1 MIDNEILRNDGCD
14 AILPEL
20 SAYIDGE
27 LEVEAA
33 KHIELHL
40 EKCEKC
46 RKLLSELSSLSEDIG
61 IASIPYPDDLHSHLM
76 GALNEEMS
84 RVRRN
89 SRAKGFGKAIKK
101 HGRWIG
107 AGVAAMICLVLV
119 GSPVFRGSLEFAMND
134 SKSIEMEDA
143 IVLQNGGIEAAYEMS
158 RTNDEENIYYV
169 ADEPGYK
176 AEISGSLT
184 DNILSDDAEVPFTEG
199 EASASGKS
207 DAIDMTDVVE
217 VTTAFKNESV
227 TIEVAYNLLPVFM
240 LPRDELGEIK
250 TEYFH

>member
-33 KHIELHL
+33 KHIESHL

-61 IASIPYPDDLHSHLM
+61 IASIPYPDDLHSRLM

-84 RVRRN
+84 RGRRN

-101 HGRWIG
+101 HGMWMS
-107 AGVAAMICLVLV
+107 AGVAAVICLVLV
-119 GSPVFRGSLEFAMND
+119 GSPLFRGSLEFAMND

-143 IVLQNGGIEAAYEMS
+143 VMPQNGGIEAAYEMS

-169 ADEPGYK
+169 ADEPECK
-176 AEISGSLT
+176 AEGIKAFSSTSL
-184 DNILSDDAEVPFTEG
+184 S
-199 EASASGKS
+199 
-207 DAIDMTDVVE
+207 DVVE
-217 VTTAFKNESV
+217 ILDGDGANDMDMTGSISESETMEKDSTCGEAEFSFV
-227 TIEVAYNLLPVFM
+227 PSFM